1 MIIVSAMDR
10 ALRTGR
16 MRWSLA
22 RRPQFGLAQRLY
34 FLIFKGR
41 LPEKDE
47 SFELLF
53 RQAFPGGGKGRRRR
67 RPFRGRSQPELK

>member
-1 MIIVSAMDR
+1 MER

-22 RRPQFGLAQRLY
+22 RRPHFRPAERLY
-34 FLIFKGR
+34 FLVFKGR
-41 LPEKDE
+41 LPEKGE
-47 SFELLF
+47 SFEALF

-67 RPFRGRSQPELK
+67 RGRPHQPRPGSDLE